1 MLSMA
6 LLGLKVKEVGFEED
20 SLFMEVGKYKIYYPE
35 TNDQYQRIAEIID
48 LLNANKNDED
58 ILANANVELI
68 NMLTN
73 IEITKEEWNTE
84 KKKRM
89 FNMKLR
95 TVVNYIGIVI
105 DDTLEMLNSEYQ
117 VLKRTE
123 KYKNANDDVEV
134 DKKQELLNEWKAKE
148 NERNAK

>member
-6 LLGLKVKEVGFEED
+6 LLGLKTKKVTFEDD

-35 TNDQYQRIAEIID
+35 TNEQHQRIAELID
-48 LLNANKNDED
+48 ELNANKED
-58 ILANANVELI
+58 ADVIDNANVELI

-73 IEITKEEWNTE
+73 IEITKEEWATE

-89 FNMKLR
+89 FNMRLR

-105 DDTLEMLNSEYQ
+105 DDTIEMLNSEYQ
-117 VLKRTE
+117 VLKRTD
-123 KYKNANDDVEV
+123 KYKE
-134 DKKQELLNEWKAKE
+134 K
-148 NERNAK
+148 